1 MSLRKLTNP
10 LISYLLQKLI
20 SIVTT
25 NLEFL
30 GERIMIENQAPIL
43 SSFVEYKNH
52 TVAAALQDYA
62 WVATGQY
69 QRGVILA
76 RYCRLF
82 QDLGCGLRGG
92 VGSLCQGILS
102 SPSNQCIRCS
112 VLGEQSAP
120 WAELCGNPGCQHV
133 VNSSCSSWCE
143 ELVLLPTT
151 CSVAGGIW
159 RACHL
164 CCCDLETCLHIFHCC
179 ACTVQVWERVHSR
192 LGIICP
198 QPTPHLPSWWLAVR
212 KMINK
217 QERRTFDAG
226 VILVTWLIWK
236 EHNARVFEGK
246 DTMVFA
252 LCAVITDE
260 WRMWKVAG
268 LFTPP
273 DTGAYQ
279 GIEGSDVRI
288 FGIVV
293 VAVLRSVMWRAHS
306 GALPCCQLLY
316 AVCPVNSVFSHS

>member
-82 QDLGCGLRGG
+82 QDLGCGLGGG

-102 SPSNQCIRCS
+102 SGRHWLMAISPSNQCIRCS

-164 CCCDLETCLHIFHCC
+164 GCCDLETCLPIFHCC

-192 LGIICP
+192 LGFICP

-252 LCAVITDE
+252 LCGRWLAYLHRLTPGHIKALRVL
-260 WRMWKVAG
+260 MWEFSALLLLRCFVLWLLG
-268 LFTPP
+268 RTP
-273 DTGAYQ
+273 
-279 GIEGSDVRI
+279 E
-288 FGIVV
+288 
-293 VAVLRSVMWRAHS
+293 L
-306 GALPCCQLLY
+306 
-316 AVCPVNSVFSHS
+316 CPVASCCTPCVL